1 VREVLHVDEA
11 KKEIW
16 FLASGLRER
25 EDPYH
30 EHLCRVNFDGSGFKQ
45 LTAGDG
51 NHRVEFSPNRDF
63 FIDTWSRADHL
74 TVTEL
79 RRSSDAILGI
89 GTIVDAPTAAIAIA
103 HGADF
108 IVSPSFNPDVAKL
121 CNRRKVAYLPGC
133 MTPTEISQAEE
144 LGVEIVKLFPNT
156 AINGQAFIKALLAPA
171 PYSLIMPSGGVLAE
185 RQNLHDW
192 FKAGACCVGMGSN
205 LIPAQALADGN
216 MTVIQD
222 TLAQVLAWA
231 QEVPT
236 HV

>member
-1 VREVLHVDEA
+1 MAQHSRLNVYQAMLQQRVIPLFYSPNAATAQTVVNTCVRGNAAVIE
-11 KKEIW
+11 
-16 FLASGLRER
+16 FTNR
-25 EDPYH
+25 
-30 EHLCRVNFDGSGFKQ
+30 
-45 LTAGDG
+45 GDG
-51 NHRVEFSPNRDF
+51 ALDVF
-63 FIDTWSRADHL
+63 A
-74 TVTEL
+74 EL